1 MKVPLSKPSIGE
13 EEIKAVSEVL
23 KSGNLSLGPKLPEFE
38 EKFASYIGTKYA
50 VAVSSGTSGLHLCM
64 KLLNLKQGD
73 EVITSPFSFI
83 ASANCILYEKAKPV
97 FVDIKEND
105 FNIDPDK
112 IEEAITEKT
121 KAILPVHIFGKSTDM
136 DKIKKIAEKYNLAI
150 IEDACEAVGA
160 KYQGKKVG
168 SLGNFSVFAFYPNKQ
183 ITTGEGGIITLND
196 EEKAN
201 LLKSLR
207 NQGRSTM
214 SSAWLAH
221 DVLGYNY
228 RLSDISCAIG
238 IEQLKKIDYILEKRK
253 QKAKLYNELLSELDV
268 ICPEFNEEKSWFVYV
283 IRVKN
288 RDHVM
293 KKLIEKGVAC
303 RPYLPAIHLQPIYKK
318 LFNYKEG
325 DFPVCEK
332 VSNSTLA
339 LPFFTEIIEEE
350 INYVYNTLK
359 EILE

>member
-1 MKVPLSKPSIGE
+1 MKVPLSKPFIGE

-23 KSGNLSLGPKLPEFE
+23 KSGNLSLGPKLQEFE
-38 EKFASYIGTKYA
+38 ENFADYIGTKHA
-50 VAVSSGTSGLHLCM
+50 VAVSSGTAGLHLCM
-64 KLLNLKQGD
+64 KLLNLKSED

-105 FNIDPDK
+105 FNIDSDK

-121 KAILPVHIFGKSTDM
+121 KAILLVHIFGQSADM
-136 DKIKKIAEKYNLAI
+136 DKIKRIAEKHNLII
-150 IEDACEAVGA
+150 IEDACEAIGA
-160 KYQGKKVG
+160 EYNGKRVG
-168 SLGNFSVFAFYPNKQ
+168 SSGNLSVFAFYPNKQ
-183 ITTGEGGIITLND
+183 ITTGEGGMVTLND

-228 RLSDISCAIG
+228 RLNDISCAIG
-238 IEQLKKIDYILEKRK
+238 VEQLKKIDYILEKRK
-253 QKAKLYNELLSELDV
+253 EKAKLYNKLLSNLDV

-288 RDHVM
+288 RDKIM
-293 KKLIEKGVAC
+293 KGLIEKGVAC

-318 LFNYKEG
+318 LFNYQEG
-325 DFPVCEK
+325 DFPICEK
-332 VSNSTLA
+332 VSDSTLA
-339 LPFFTEIIEEE
+339 LPFFTEITEEE
-350 INYVYNTLK
+350 INYVYKSLK
-359 EILE
+359 ELLE